1 VVRGKAV
8 GIFVFAGIVLVATEI
23 AHAQEPSPLPPAK
36 DDLSRFLPKDFVED
50 GRRTMA
56 DFPRN
61 LGRSFVGVFAKDN
74 VGPLVFGVAATGVAW
89 RFDQTAQTTLGGRAQ
104 RFGETGATMGGLTV
118 MAPFTLTLFAT
129 GRIGHNGPFRAF
141 SYDATQAIIVD
152 EIYTEIFK
160 KAVSRTRPDGS
171 DKVSFPSGHASTAFA
186 LATVAQRHYGWKVGV
201 PSYLAAS
208 AIGLSRIEYNR
219 HYFSDVLA
227 GATLG
232 IITGRTVVRTN
243 GETVGRRRSLSFAP
257 LTDAQGTG
265 VGMGASVSW

>member
-1 VVRGKAV
+1 
-8 GIFVFAGIVLVATEI
+8 
-23 AHAQEPSPLPPAK
+23 
-36 DDLSRFLPKDFVED
+36 
-50 GRRTMA
+50 MA
-56 DFPRN
+56 R
-61 LGRSFVGVFAKDN
+61 
-74 VGPLVFGVAATGVAW
+74 
-89 RFDQTAQTTLGGRAQ
+89 
-104 RFGETGATMGGLTV
+104 
-118 MAPFTLTLFAT
+118 
-129 GRIGHNGPFRAF
+129 FRAF

-243 GETVGRRRSLSFAP
+243 GESGGPASEPLLRPHDRRPGHRRRHGSVGLLVAPPGSLSASGSRLACRFAERARLRSSGRP
-257 LTDAQGTG
+257 
-265 VGMGASVSW
+265 